1 MVMNSKALNEIR
13 RRFTVDNTNLTCI
26 RGCYVSEK
34 REIISMFK
42 LPPVS
47 LPPEEG
53 DRYLSLF
60 KKALSGT
67 PDKNLV
73 EIPFANEA
81 VGVSDE
87 HKLLTALR
95 DTAITDDDMAEVFFQ
110 RVLAGLPQ
118 EGSFLILLAHDAY
131 DVPFR
136 NHNGERNNEMSD
148 EVFKYIICAVC
159 PVKLS
164 KASLSYC
171 AADNL
176 FHPSE
181 PDWVVGAPELGFM
194 FPCFEER
201 AANIYSALC

>member
-110 RVLAGLPQ
+110 RVLA
-118 EGSFLILLAHDAY
+118 
-131 DVPFR
+131 
-136 NHNGERNNEMSD
+136 
-148 EVFKYIICAVC
+148 
-159 PVKLS
+159 
-164 KASLSYC
+164 
-171 AADNL
+171 
-176 FHPSE
+176 
-181 PDWVVGAPELGFM
+181 
-194 FPCFEER
+194 
-201 AANIYSALC
+201 